1 MTTGSPRA
9 LPKSSP
15 RLPGPAR
22 PGNATTC
29 SPRRSASFVAA
40 GTPPTRRWPTRSPRL
55 LLAELLSV
63 QHIDIDDGEMGE
75 PAQLRRRDGTSVHSR
90 HGSATYTS
98 QELLAAERR
107 IVAAALRRG
116 GRTVEDIDI
125 ELALADSAARD
136 KQLNEG
142 QVALVREMASSGR
155 RVALALAP
163 AGTGRPRRWPRCRM
177 RGAPRARPSSA

>member
-55 LLAELLSV
+55 LWPSRCRFSTSISTTVKWENLRSCVAA
-63 QHIDIDDGEMGE
+63 ME
-75 PAQLRRRDGTSVHSR
+75 PACIA
-90 HGSATYTS
+90 AT
-98 QELLAAERR
+98 
-107 IVAAALRRG
+107 AALPTPLRSCWPLSDASLLPPSDAAGARS
-116 GRTVEDIDI
+116 RTSISSWRWQTRPHAI
-125 ELALADSAARD
+125 SNSTRARSHWSGKWQAAGAEWRWRWPRP
-136 KQLNEG
+136 
-142 QVALVREMASSGR
+142 V
-155 RVALALAP
+155 P
-163 AGTGRPRRWPRCRM
+163 GRPRRWPRCRM